1 MLNFILYRGKLPP
14 NTLLIP
20 KGLEGGLDHE
30 KVFCELD
37 VLTVLC
43 CDWHPRVKVIK
54 QFFYWSDSSYVKPTV
69 SPNI

>member
-43 CDWHPRVKVIK
+43 CDWP
-54 QFFYWSDSSYVKPTV
+54 DSSYVKPTV

>member
-30 KVFCELD
+30 KMFCELD

-43 CDWHPRVKVIK
+43 CD
-54 QFFYWSDSSYVKPTV
+54 
-69 SPNI
+69 